1 MENNTGNDAT
11 LANSG
16 QDDQSMASF
25 QSSVLA
31 MLGNMRSDMQS
42 MQAKIADLDDRTQSV
57 PASPYK
63 SKGKGRAPLRRSLEE
78 DGNAERNQHG
88 DDDRQ
93 ERESSVVSDGTA
105 RNKNWADRDN
115 EVMDYT
121 TELVWDDEDDD
132 QPDSKGVKLF
142 KIGEKTEKFLTSAFA
157 TALPNATRRQWRDKY
172 GAPNTPATACP
183 NLDKVIKGRLPAATK
198 SRDKQLAK
206 QQALMLD
213 AVGPITHLLEE
224 AVKGQLSQKSAVEAA
239 QTALKFLGNA
249 SVQSSRERRR
259 NALQSMNSRL
269 LDMADDDGLFKSAP
283 PLLFGEGFCKK
294 AKERDDELKCLNQAS
309 SSKAT
314 GPGGSRDTRFFRGG
328 RSQYQQS
335 HGSGQNTRGRRGGY
349 QRQHPY
355 RTPQSQWSKTQES
368 KKTQN

>member
-1 MENNTGNDAT
+1 MT
-11 LANSG
+11 
-16 QDDQSMASF
+16 SF

-31 MLGNMRSDMQS
+31 MLGDMRSDMQS

-57 PASPYK
+57 RASPYN
-63 SKGKGRAPLRRSLEE
+63 SKGKGKAPLRRSMEE
-78 DGNAERNQHG
+78 DVNAGRNPRG
-88 DDDRQ
+88 EDDRHD
-93 ERESSVVSDGTA
+93 EREPSVASDGAA
-105 RNKNWADRDN
+105 RSKHWADRND
-115 EVMDYT
+115 EMMDYT
-121 TELVWDDEDDD
+121 TELVWDDEDED

-213 AVGPITHLLEE
+213 AVGPIMHLLEE
-224 AVKGQLSQKSAVEAA
+224 AVKGQLSQKSAIEVA

-249 SVQSSRERRR
+249 SVQSCRERRR
-259 NALQSMNSRL
+259 NALQSMNTRL
-269 LDMADDDGLFKSAP
+269 LDMADDDSLFKSAP

-314 GPGGSRDTRFFRGG
+314 GGSRDTRFFRGG
-328 RSQYQQS
+328 RSQYQQPR
-335 HGSGQNTRGRRGGY
+335 GSGQNTRGRRGGY